1 MYKAIIMI
9 TDQRLLHI
17 INVARTA
24 QKLAQKLRPEDDAFM
39 KNMFL
44 LGFLHDIGY
53 EFAPKPEL
61 HAEIGGKILQ
71 NAGYKYHD
79 CVAQHGLTKDIS
91 FSDELYILN
100 LADMLVNF
108 DGHACTLKKRLQDI
122 KKRYGEKSYQY
133 QNSFTLIEKL
143 KSDIRYKIVKI

>member
-1 MYKAIIMI
+1 MI
-9 TDQRLLHI
+9 SNQRLLHI

-24 QKLAQKLRPEDDAFM
+24 QKLAHKLRPEDDAFM

-53 EFAPKPEL
+53 EFTQDPTL
-61 HAEIGGKILQ
+61 HGEIGGKILQ
-71 NAGYKYHD
+71 NAGYKYHN
-79 CVAQHGLTKDIS
+79 CIAQHGLIKDTPV
-91 FSDELYILN
+91 SDELYILN

-108 DGHACTLKKRLQDI
+108 DGQDCTFEERLQDI

-133 QNSFTLIEKL
+133 QNSLILIEKL
-143 KSDIRYKIVKI
+143 KSDARYKIVKI

>member
-1 MYKAIIMI
+1 MI
-9 TDQRLLHI
+9 SNQRLLHI

-24 QKLAQKLRPEDDAFM
+24 QKLAHKLRPEDDAFM

-53 EFAPKPEL
+53 EFTQKPEF
-61 HAEIGGKILQ
+61 HGEIGGKILQ
-71 NAGYKYHD
+71 NAGYKYHA
-79 CVAQHGLTKDIS
+79 CVAQHGLTKDIY

-108 DGHACTLKKRLQDI
+108 DGSNCTFEKRLEDI
-122 KKRYGEKSYQY
+122 EKRYGTKSHQY
-133 QNSFTLIEKL
+133 QNSLILIEKL
-143 KSDIRYKIVKI
+143 KSDARYILIT